1 MFAQLVAQI
10 AQKFGLSSDDA
21 ASVVRAVLGFL
32 DHAPEGLD
40 GIAARLKALGLP
52 AAVDSWSEAAAP
64 VLTGAQALALIGEG
78 AVAPLAHDLHKDT
91 AETASALGFTLPKVL
106 GLLADHGSLPSALPA
121 AAQTFLKGPVVPPGL
136 APDRL
141 VDSRLG
147 DWVARGVI
155 FFAALGILW
164 WLTPKTQPQG
174 SGHATPTA
182 AAPAAAGHGASAPAA
197 AGHGASAPAAS
208 GHAAAP
214 ATAAPT
220 AAAPAASHAAPTSP
234 AAAPAP
240 HAANPAPAVAPQAA
254 APPASAA
261 SQAQALAPAA
271 QTTAPS
277 APKLLSRLTVRQI
290 GDIFYYGGAV
300 PDVTVAEKVRTIV
313 GEAFGADGVKGEVTV
328 DPRVAPPG
336 WLEKLSGI
344 LAAIQ
349 SKGFNIALDDAGLTF
364 RALAPDADRAA
375 LQARLAGFLQ
385 GGALVLPDPAAPR
398 LDAAGARAALD
409 ALTPGYG
416 GAEVAKTLNRVAIE
430 FDTAS
435 ATVPAEDKDVLVKA
449 AVLIKALPSGAVVVI
464 EGYTDNVGDA
474 AANLAL
480 SQQRADAVKAILVAA
495 GLAPESIEATGY
507 GEANPVAANDTDEG
521 RSHNRRI
528 TYEVRPR

>member
-52 AAVDSWSEAAAP
+52 AAVDSWGEAAAP

-106 GLLADHGSLPSALPA
+106 GLLADHGALPSALPA

-214 ATAAPT
+214 AAAPT
-220 AAAPAASHAAPTSP
+220 ATAPAASHAAPTS
-234 AAAPAP
+234 AA
-240 HAANPAPAVAPQAA
+240 APQAA
-254 APPASAA
+254 APQAAAPAPATPPASSA
-261 SQAQALAPAA
+261 SQAQAPAA
-271 QTTAPS
+271 QAAAPS

-300 PDVTVAEKVRTIV
+300 PDVAVAEKVRTIV
-313 GEAFGADGVKGEVTV
+313 GEAFGADDVKGDVTI

-336 WLEKLSGI
+336 WLERLSDI

-349 SKGFNIALDDAGLTF
+349 SKGFNIALDDGGLTF

-385 GGALVLPDPAAPR
+385 GGTLVLPDAAAPR
-398 LDAAGARAALD
+398 LDAAGAKAALD
-409 ALTPGYG
+409 ALAPGYG

-449 AVLIKALPSGAVVVI
+449 AALIKALPSGAVVVI

-495 GLAPESIEATGY
+495 GLAPEGIEATGY
-507 GEANPVAANDTDEG
+507 GEANPIAANDTDEG

>member
-40 GIAARLKALGLP
+40 GIATRLKALGLP
-52 AAVDSWSEAAAP
+52 AAVESWGEASAP
-64 VLTGAQALALIGEG
+64 VLTGAQAQALIGDG
-78 AVAPLAHDLHKDT
+78 AVAPLAHDLRKDT

-106 GLLADHGSLPSALPA
+106 ALLADHGALPTALPA
-121 AAQTFLKGPVVPPGL
+121 AAQAFLKGPVVPPGL

-174 SGHATPTA
+174 AGHATATTA
-182 AAPAAAGHGASAPAA
+182 VPAPAGHGASAPAPAGHGASAPAA
-197 AGHGASAPAAS
+197 PTPAAS

-214 ATAAPT
+214 AP
-220 AAAPAASHAAPTSP
+220 AAAP

-240 HAANPAPAVAPQAA
+240 HAATPAPAATPQAA
-254 APPASAA
+254 APAPTAPTAPQAPAPA
-261 SQAQALAPAA
+261 AA
-271 QTTAPS
+271 QTTAPAAS
-277 APKLLSRLTVRQI
+277 KLLSRLTVRQI

-313 GEAFGADGVKGEVTV
+313 SKAFGADGVKGDVTV

-336 WLEKLSGI
+336 WLEHLSDI
-344 LAAIQ
+344 LEAIQ
-349 SKGFNIALDDAGLTF
+349 SKGFNIALDDSSLTF

-398 LDAAGARAALD
+398 LDAAGAKAALD

-416 GAEVAKTLNRVAIE
+416 GAEVARTLNRVAIE

-435 ATVPAEDKDVLVKA
+435 ATVPSEDKDVLVKA
-449 AVLIKALPSGAVVVI
+449 AILIKALPSGAVVVI
-464 EGYTDNVGDA
+464 EGYTDNVGDP

-495 GLAPESIEATGY
+495 GLAPEGIEATGY